1 MERGID
7 DIAHRHG
14 RLALARL
21 SEEQCR
27 RLHDASLQILERTGV
42 RLYLQEAIDLLK
54 RAGAKVCDDNRVR
67 IPARLVEQ
75 ALETAPKRLVVY
87 DRNGQP
93 AMFLEG
99 YRSYYG
105 PGSDLLNII
114 DHRTGERR
122 RPVLQ
127 DVREG
132 ITLCDALPHIDFVMS
147 MFLPSDVPQ
156 IVADRFQME
165 VMLNYTTKPIVY
177 VTYDTTGCL
186 DAVEMAE
193 IVAGGAQPLRERP
206 FTLCYINVTTGLR
219 HNREALEKLLFMADK
234 GLPAL
239 YIPVGSGGLTA
250 PMTMAGAMA
259 LVNAGT
265 LAGLVMAQLRRPG
278 TPIIVPGWGGEALDM
293 RTMVEPYAG
302 ADYQGIAEA
311 LAHFYELPVFTLGG
325 ASDAKLPDGQAAAE
339 AALTLMLRALNG
351 GQLVHDLG
359 YLESG
364 LCGSLAQLA
373 ICDEIVG
380 WIKAALSEVEI
391 NEETLALDLI
401 DQVGPDGQFLE
412 SAHTLQHYRE
422 RWYPRLFERENYE
435 RWQSR
440 GGKSVVQRAAER
452 VEEILT
458 HHTPP
463 VLPTDVAARV
473 HAVVER
479 AVQRYG

>member
-7 DIAHRHG
+7 ITHRHS

-42 RLYLQEAIDLLK
+42 RLYLQEALDLLK
-54 RAGAKVCDDNRVR
+54 RAGAEVFDGNQVR
-67 IPARLVEQ
+67 IPARLVER

-93 AMFLEG
+93 AMFLED

-114 DHRTGERR
+114 DHHTGERR
-122 RPVLQ
+122 RPVLR

-147 MFLPSDVPQ
+147 MFLPSDVNQ
-156 IVADRFQME
+156 IVVDRFQME

-177 VTYDTTGCL
+177 VTYDTSGCL

-193 IVAGGAQPLRERP
+193 IVAGGAQALREKP
-206 FTLCYINVTTGLR
+206 FTICYINVTTGLR

-239 YIPVGSGGLTA
+239 YIPAGSGGLTA

-259 LVNAGT
+259 LVNAGA
-265 LAGLVMAQLRRPG
+265 LAGLVISQLRNPG
-278 TPIIVPGWGGEALDM
+278 TPVIFPGWGGEALDM

-302 ADYQGIAEA
+302 ADYQGIAES
-311 LAHFYELPVFTLGG
+311 LVHFYGLPVFTLGG

-339 AALTLMLRALNG
+339 AALTLMLRALSG

-364 LCGSLAQLA
+364 LCGSLAQLV

-380 WIKAALSEVEI
+380 WIKGAIADVEI
-391 NEETLALDLI
+391 NDETLALDLI

-412 SAHTLQHYRE
+412 SEHTLRHYRE

-440 GGKSVVQRAAER
+440 GGKSILQRAAER
-452 VEEILT
+452 VEEILAT
-458 HHTPP
+458 HKPP
-463 VLPTDVAARV
+463 LLPAEVAAEV
-473 HAVVER
+473 HAVVDR

>member
-1 MERGID
+1 MADHGID
-7 DIAHRHG
+7 ITDRRN
-14 RLALARL
+14 RLAFARL
-21 SEEQCR
+21 SEQQCQQ
-27 RLHDASLQILERTGV
+27 LHDASLQILERTGV
-42 RLYLQEAIDLLK
+42 RLYLQEALDLLK
-54 RAGAKVCDDNRVR
+54 RAGAEVFDGNRVR
-67 IPARLVEQ
+67 IPSRLVEQ
-75 ALETAPKRLVVY
+75 ALNTAPKRVIVY
-87 DRNGQP
+87 DRDGQP
-93 AMFLEG
+93 AMLLEG
-99 YRSYYG
+99 YHSYYG

-114 DHRTGERR
+114 DHRTGQRR

-132 ITLCDALPHIDFVMS
+132 ITLCDALSSIDFVMS
-147 MFLPSDVPQ
+147 MFLPSDVSQ

-177 VTYDTTGCL
+177 VTYDTSGCL
-186 DAVEMAE
+186 DAVEMSE
-193 IVAGGAQPLRERP
+193 IVAGGAQTLRERP

-265 LAGLVMAQLRRPG
+265 LAGLVISQLRRPG
-278 TPIIVPGWGGEALDM
+278 TPIILPGWGGEALDM

-302 ADYQGIAEA
+302 SDYQGIAEA
-311 LAHFYELPVFTLGG
+311 LAHFYDLPVFTLGG

-339 AALTLMLRALNG
+339 AALTLMLRALAG

-364 LCGSLAQLA
+364 LCGSLAQLV
-373 ICDEIVG
+373 ICDEIVD
-380 WIKAALSEVEI
+380 WIKHALAEVEI
-391 NEETLALDLI
+391 SEETLALDLI

-412 SAHTLQHYRE
+412 SEHTLQHFRE

-435 RWQSR
+435 RWQAH
-440 GGKSVVQRAAER
+440 GGKSIVQRAAER
-452 VEEILT
+452 VEEILAN
-458 HHTPP
+458 HKPP
-463 VLPTDVAARV
+463 LLPAEMAAEV
-473 HAVVER
+473 HAVVDR

>member
-1 MERGID
+1 MEHGID
-7 DIAHRHG
+7 ITHHHSRIAF
-14 RLALARL
+14 ARL

-42 RLYLQEAIDLLK
+42 RLYLQEALDLLK
-54 RAGAKVCDDNRVR
+54 RAGAEAFDGNRVR

-75 ALETAPKRLVVY
+75 ALETAPKRLVIY

-93 AMFLEG
+93 TLFLEG

-105 PGSDLLNII
+105 PGSDLLHII

-132 ITLCDALPHIDFVMS
+132 ITLCDALPNIDFVMS
-147 MFLPSDVPQ
+147 LFLPSDVPQ
-156 IVADRFQME
+156 TVADRFQME

-177 VTYDTTGCL
+177 VTYDTSGCL

-193 IVAGGAQPLRERP
+193 IVAGGAHALRERP
-206 FTLCYINVTTGLR
+206 FTLCYINVTTGLC
-219 HNREALEKLLFMADK
+219 HNKEALEKLLFMADK

-265 LAGLVMAQLRRPG
+265 LAGLVIAQLRQPG

-311 LAHFYELPVFTLGG
+311 LAHFYGLPVFTLGG

-339 AALTLMLRALNG
+339 AALTLLLRALSG

-391 NEETLALDLI
+391 NDETLALDLI

-412 SAHTLQHYRE
+412 SEHTLRHYRA

-452 VEEILT
+452 VEEILAR
-458 HHTPP
+458 HTPP
-463 VLPTDVAARV
+463 LLPANVAAQV
-473 HAVVER
+473 HTVVDR

>member
-1 MERGID
+1 MERGIN
-7 DIAHRHG
+7 ITHRHS
-14 RLALARL
+14 RLAFARL
-21 SEEQCR
+21 SEEQCQ
-27 RLHDASLQILERTGV
+27 RLHNASLQILERTGV
-42 RLYLQEAIDLLK
+42 RLYLQEALDLLK
-54 RAGAKVCDDNRVR
+54 RAGAEVFDGNRVR
-67 IPARLVEQ
+67 IPAQLVER

-87 DRNGQP
+87 DRNGRP
-93 AMFLEG
+93 TLFLEG

-132 ITLCDALPHIDFVMS
+132 ITLCDALPNIDFVMS

-156 IVADRFQME
+156 TVADRFQME
-165 VMLNYTTKPIVY
+165 VMLSYTTKPIVY
-177 VTYDTTGCL
+177 VTYDTSGCL

-193 IVAGGAQPLRERP
+193 IVAGGAQALRERP

-250 PMTMAGAMA
+250 PITMAGAMA

-265 LAGLVMAQLRRPG
+265 LVGLVIAQLRRPG
-278 TPIIVPGWGGEALDM
+278 TPIIIPGWGGETLDM

-302 ADYQGIAEA
+302 ADYQGIAES
-311 LAHFYELPVFTLGG
+311 LAHFYGLPVFTLGG

-339 AALTLMLRALNG
+339 AALTLLLRALSG

-364 LCGSLAQLA
+364 LCGSLAQLV

-391 NEETLALDLI
+391 NDETLALDLI

-412 SAHTLQHYRE
+412 SEHTLRYYRE
-422 RWYPRLFERENYE
+422 RWYPHLFERENYE

-440 GGKSVVQRAAER
+440 RSKSVVQRAAER
-452 VEEILT
+452 VEEILAR
-458 HHTPP
+458 HAPP
-463 VLPTDVAARV
+463 MLPADVAIQV
-473 HAVVER
+473 HAVVDR